1 MKRIFVGTVAQ
12 LLVCVSSL
20 LPACDLSCGF
30 SVFKSDCHS
39 PQIAPPESDHPEM
52 AMAGMTMPESASDTP
67 ANQPVVS
74 PVRQQM
80 PAHAALV
87 DMGAC
92 TRQSCDQAPGLV
104 SISIHSAATQFDRI
118 SAVTGFSGTSVPN
131 IVFRDDRDDISPP
144 DHALQLFLD
153 VSLRI

>member
-1 MKRIFVGTVAQ
+1 MKRIFVGTVA
-12 LLVCVSSL
+12 LLLMCVSSL
-20 LPACDLSCGF
+20 LPVCDLSCGF

-39 PQIAPPESDHPEM
+39 PQIASAESDDPEM
-52 AMAGMTMPESASDTP
+52 AMASMTIPESASDTP

-74 PVRQQM
+74 SVPQKM

-118 SAVTGFSGTSVPN
+118 SAVTGFSRTAVPN
-131 IVFRDDRDDISPP
+131 IVFHDDRDDISPP
-144 DHALQLFLD
+144 EYAVHLSLD